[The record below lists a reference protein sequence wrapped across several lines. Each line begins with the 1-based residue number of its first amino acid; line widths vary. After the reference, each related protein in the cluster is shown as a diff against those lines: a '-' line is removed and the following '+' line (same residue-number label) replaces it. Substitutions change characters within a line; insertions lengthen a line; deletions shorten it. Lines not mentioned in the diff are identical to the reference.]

1 MTSFSTAGG
10 GVKAAT
16 FLPAGRVAINNGYQI
31 ADATSS
37 LKYTYTGGSGTV
49 NAVSITGSG
58 AFTFGMMYKTYFGGS
73 GNNAVEV
80 LIDGVSVYTDSYA
93 GDMQNIGMIAVG
105 SLQYYPGQ
113 IGLALFSLSHVAF
126 NKSLV
131 VQMSSDDNTFYA
143 YNYYLT

>member
-1 MTSFSTAGG
+1 MAVLGG
-10 GVKAAT
+10 SGVKAAT
-16 FLPAGRVAINNGYQI
+16 FLPAGRVAVNNGYQI

-49 NAVSITGSG
+49 NVASITGSG
-58 AFTFGMMYKTYFGGS
+58 AFTFGMMYKTYYGGS

-113 IGLALFSLSHVAF
+113 VGRAMFSLSHVPF
-126 NKSLV
+126 NESLV
-131 VQMSSDDNTFYA
+131 IKMSSNDNTFYA
-143 YNYYLT
+143 YSYYLT